1 MVYAAAFSYAQTK
14 QRNDSDLSHFSSLSS
29 DSVTKSIQV
38 QDSSYNLYH
47 KNLQQN
53 NYYKFKYKQL
63 ILPVTL
69 IGIGTM
75 GLKNHWLKYQNR
87 EIKDELTENINRKTT
102 IDNFSQ
108 YAPMAAVYGLN
119 LIGIHGYHNF
129 ADRTIILSTSYL
141 IMGIAVNSIKRF
153 AKEERPD
160 GSNNQSFPSGHAATV
175 FMGAEFLWQEY
186 KNVSPWIGIA
196 GYTIAAG
203 TGFLRMHNNK
213 HWFTDIVAG
222 AGFGIL
228 STKMAYWLYPTIK
241 TTFFRGK
248 HLKNVTALPYYNIKS
263 AGIYCNINF

>member
-203 TGFLRMHNNK
+203 TGFLRMYNNK

>member
-1 MVYAAAFSYAQTK
+1 MDKYLHRYYCGLSYSFFMVYAAAFSYAQAK

-38 QDSSYNLYH
+38 QDSSYNLSH

-63 ILPVTL
+63 ILPATL
-69 IGIGTM
+69 IWIGTM

-153 AKEERPD
+153 AKK
-160 GSNNQSFPSGHAATV
+160 NAL
-175 FMGAEFLWQEY
+175 MGRIINLFLQGMLLQLLWEQNSY
-186 KNVSPWIGIA
+186 GKN
-196 GYTIAAG
+196 TNM
-203 TGFLRMHNNK
+203 FLH
-213 HWFTDIVAG
+213 G
-222 AGFGIL
+222 
-228 STKMAYWLYPTIK
+228 
-241 TTFFRGK
+241 
-248 HLKNVTALPYYNIKS
+248 
-263 AGIYCNINF
+263 

>member
-160 GSNNQSFPSGHAATV
+160 GSNNQSFPSGHAATA

-203 TGFLRMHNNK
+203 TGFLRMYNNK